1 MTTMLIDGQNIAQLL
16 RDFRGVSGADSAA
29 ETLTPFLATGGI
41 NNTIGMQFNF
51 SLSPGAT
58 AALDA
63 NFFATP
69 VPLPAALGL
78 VCFGLLGM
86 GIGYG
91 RRKT

>member
-16 RDFRGVSGADSAA
+16 RDFQGVSGTGSAA
-29 ETLTPFLATGGI
+29 ETLTPFLTTRGV
-41 NNTIGMQFNF
+41 NNTIGMRFNF

-63 NFFATP
+63 SFFATP
-69 VPLPAALGL
+69 VPEPAALGL
-78 VCFGLLGM
+78 VCFGVFGV
-86 GIGYG
+86 GIGCG